1 MGQVEKLTVAIEF
14 LDSVINILPHLDMT
28 KVTKDSLKAYKTFPD
43 QRAALQIALDAF
55 KGANSDEAR
64 AEAAKVF
71 KPELDLA
78 DEILGE

>member
-1 MGQVEKLTVAIEF
+1 MGQVEKLTAAIEF
-14 LDSVINILPHLDMT
+14 LDTVINILPHLDMT

-55 KGANSDEAR
+55 KGTNSEDAY
-64 AEAAKVF
+64 AEAERVF

-78 DEILGE
+78 DEIIGE